1 MFGGIIPIFV
11 VKKNMKVQIYMHMK
25 IKIKLRVI
33 LNLILDRLGG
43 ARKGDGGV
51 DVRVTYRS

>member
-1 MFGGIIPIFV
+1 
-11 VKKNMKVQIYMHMK
+11 MKVQIYMHMK